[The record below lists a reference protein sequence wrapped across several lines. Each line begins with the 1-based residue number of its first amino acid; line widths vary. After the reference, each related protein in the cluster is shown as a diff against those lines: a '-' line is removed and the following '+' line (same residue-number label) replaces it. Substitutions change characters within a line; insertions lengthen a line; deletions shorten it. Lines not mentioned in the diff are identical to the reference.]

1 MLPEDPSPGSILPR
15 DPDARSPMTDTPSAT
30 TAAPASS
37 RTRRWAA
44 WLHGHPRAQLRLLLA
59 GPVGWMVIAYLGSL
73 FVLLLGAFW
82 EKDAFTGQVQPFEWS
97 LDAFET
103 IISNDVYRTI
113 ALRTIAVAAAVTV
126 TDALLAFPIAYY
138 MARIASPRTRRTM
151 VVAVLLPLWAAYLVK
166 VYAWRAILQGN
177 GILEWVLTPL
187 GIEAPGLGQILNSWI
202 VLSYLWLPYMILPIY
217 AGLERIPESML
228 EASADLGGRNGTT
241 FRRVI
246 LPLVF
251 PALVAGSIFT
261 FSLTL
266 GEYITPDLV
275 SDAKFIGNVIYDNSS
290 LGNLPLAAAYSLV
303 PIAIMIA
310 YLIVARRLGAFESL

>member
-1 MLPEDPSPGSILPR
+1 MSTHSSADR
-15 DPDARSPMTDTPSAT
+15 DDAPDGRL
-30 TAAPASS
+30 
-37 RTRRWAA
+37 RRVAA
-44 WLHGHPRAQLRLLLA
+44 WLHARPETQARLLLA
-59 GPVGWMVIAYLGSL
+59 GPVGWMILAYLGSL

-82 EKDAFTGQVQPFEWS
+82 AKDSFTGQVEPFVWS
-97 LDAFET
+97 LDAFEDMFT
-103 IISNDVYRTI
+103 NEVYRTI
-113 ALRTIAVAAAVTV
+113 ALRTIGIAVAVTL

-138 MARIASPRTRRTM
+138 RARVASPRTRRIL

-166 VYAWRAILQGN
+166 IYAWRAILQGN
-177 GILEWVLTPL
+177 GILEWVLSPF
-187 GIEAPGLGQILNSWI
+187 GIEAPGLGHLVNSWV

-217 AGLERIPESML
+217 AGLERIPESLL

-246 LPLVF
+246 VPLVF

-266 GEYITPDLV
+266 GDYITPDLV

-290 LGNLPLAAAYSLV
+290 LGNLPLAAAFSLV
-303 PIAIMIA
+303 PIVIMIA
-310 YLIVARRLGAFESL
+310 YLLVARRLGAFESL